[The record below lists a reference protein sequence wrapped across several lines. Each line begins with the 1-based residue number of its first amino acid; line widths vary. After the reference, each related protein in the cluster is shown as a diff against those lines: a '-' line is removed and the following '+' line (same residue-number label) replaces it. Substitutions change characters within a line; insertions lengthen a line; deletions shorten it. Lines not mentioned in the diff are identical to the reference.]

1 MIYVGGI
8 LAGIILFG
16 IMLMPAQHYVSLVG
30 VAAVVGGGFWF
41 RTDATRGAITVAAGI
56 ILIIVGVMIWRR
68 EVAREKRE
76 AEQTAE
82 TIRGQMNRPPPG
94 S

>member
-8 LAGIILFG
+8 LAGIVLFC

-30 VAAVVGGGFWF
+30 VAAVIGGGYWF
-41 RTDATRGAITVAAGI
+41 RTDATRGAITVAVGVV
-56 ILIIVGVMIWRR
+56 LIIVGIMIWRR
-68 EVAREKRE
+68 EVARERRE

-82 TIRGQMNRPPPG
+82 TIRDQMNRPPPG
-94 S
+94 L